1 MRIEMICEKRLE
13 KSSLFKPTY
22 ILFINTEESALVSSV
37 YVLEIIESQST
48 VGDLKNRR
56 YVPVPIPTRTINPR
70 EIWEITSLSTVTEAE
85 VTR

>member
-1 MRIEMICEKRLE
+1 MKKDMKRVAY
-13 KSSLFKPTY
+13 SKPTY

-70 EIWEITSLSTVTEAE
+70 EIWEITSLSTVTEAA